1 MGLGA
6 DLQPLPAGGAVYTG
20 GGATGGMF
28 AHLSGTKVFISF

>member
-28 AHLSGTKVFISF
+28 ASVWNKGLH